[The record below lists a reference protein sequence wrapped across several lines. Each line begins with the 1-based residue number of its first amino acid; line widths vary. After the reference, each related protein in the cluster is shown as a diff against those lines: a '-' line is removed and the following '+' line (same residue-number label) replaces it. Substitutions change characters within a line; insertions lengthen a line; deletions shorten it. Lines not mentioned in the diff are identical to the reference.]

1 MKDLG
6 DDSTTMEYYQ
16 QFPDEFFDS
25 TVLADVSELYG
36 HFLKYIP
43 EHGKVLDFGCGSG
56 RDTKA
61 FLDMGYSVEA
71 IDGSSEMCIRAS
83 EYTGI
88 DVKCMDFFDLNEES
102 KYDGIW
108 ACASLL
114 HVGRDRLPEIF
125 EVLRKSIAQGGI
137 LYASFKYGDFSG
149 IRDGR
154 YFDDMNEEILREI
167 LSTVKGFDTVEM
179 WQSQDVRRGKDVDWI
194 NVILKRVS

>member
-1 MKDLG
+1 
-6 DDSTTMEYYQ
+6 
-16 QFPDEFFDS
+16 
-25 TVLADVSELYG
+25 
-36 HFLKYIP
+36 
-43 EHGKVLDFGCGSG
+43 
-56 RDTKA
+56 
-61 FLDMGYSVEA
+61 
-71 IDGSSEMCIRAS
+71 
-83 EYTGI
+83 
-88 DVKCMDFFDLNEES
+88 MDFFDLNEES